1 LDNLGFEQPLGD
13 WPMQYQIIRK
23 TSLEDLQNSVNDLIS
38 SDWRPIGGL
47 TIDEADTERYYLQTM
62 FRSNATDAFKERVRR
77 EEGNGPFGLW

>member
-1 LDNLGFEQPLGD
+1 
-13 WPMQYQIIRK
+13 MQYQIIRK

-47 TIDEADTERYYLQTM
+47 TIDGADTERYYLQTM
-62 FRSNATDAFKERVRR
+62 FRANATDAVKERVRR

>member
-1 LDNLGFEQPLGD
+1 
-13 WPMQYQIIRK
+13 MQYQIICK

-47 TIDEADTERYYLQTM
+47 TIDGTDTERYYLQAM
-62 FRSNATDAFKERVRR
+62 FRANATDAFKERVRR